1 MSAFLTPVTLVLMLV
16 QFLQTT
22 FLPFSMPC
30 NLCPKVDMKDWVK
43 GRVVRRRVVMWLSG
57 VGAGEAPAAL

>member
-1 MSAFLTPVTLVLMLV
+1 MLV

-43 GRVVRRRVVMWLSG
+43 GRVVRRRVVMWQSG